1 MTVMTLAKLND
12 LNHAIHAIVQ
22 VGSVCESKADKG
34 KALVRVD
41 ILGRQSDWLPVVMM
55 ANDFV
60 KVWIPPKT
68 GMQVLVVSP
77 LGDANGGFVLPSIF
91 NASCKEPAG
100 ASETNVIIEVGACR
114 IDIEQERV
122 KIKAPQSLSI
132 DTPKVSLSGDL
143 EVAGNIGDSRGDLT
157 GHAHS
162 TTDGA
167 TAVPR

>member
-1 MTVMTLAKLND
+1 MTVMTLAKLSD
-12 LNHAIHAIVQ
+12 LKHAVHAMVQ
-22 VGSVCESKADKG
+22 IGTVCASKASEG

-41 ILGRQSDWLPVVMM
+41 ILGRQSDWMPVLSM

-60 KVWIPPKT
+60 KVWMPPKT

-77 LGDANGGFVLPSIF
+77 LGDANGGFVLPAIF
-91 NASCKEPAG
+91 NVACKEPAG
-100 ASETNVIIEVGACR
+100 ANDANVIVEVGACR
-114 IDIEQERV
+114 IEVEKERV
-122 KIKAPQSLSI
+122 KIKAPQSVTI

-143 EVAGNIGDSRGDLT
+143 NVAGNITDSRGDLT
-157 GHAHS
+157 GHTHN